1 MSRYTG
7 EISASQKLDSL
18 NTSIVIPPVVIPP
31 LGKTITSNSKKEQKN
46 KEKKRKK
53 KCKKEQRSQCAKEAK
68 EYIKIPDVRFTYA
81 RTHVLTCAK
90 FIYL

>member
-53 KCKKEQRSQCAKEAK
+53 MQEGTEVAMRKGGER
-68 EYIKIPDVRFTYA
+68 V
-81 RTHVLTCAK
+81 H
-90 FIYL
+90 